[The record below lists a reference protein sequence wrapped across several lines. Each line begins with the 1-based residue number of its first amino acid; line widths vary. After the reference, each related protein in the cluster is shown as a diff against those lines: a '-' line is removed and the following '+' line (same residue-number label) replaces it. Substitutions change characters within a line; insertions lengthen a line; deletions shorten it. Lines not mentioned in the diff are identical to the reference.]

1 MHATHSCHV
10 SRNGCAVSVRV
21 YRLEQ
26 TEGAM
31 AVRTI
36 VLKLNQQ
43 QLELIDRTI
52 AKGAA
57 PDRKSLIRRAIREHV
72 ERHAR

>member
-1 MHATHSCHV
+1 
-10 SRNGCAVSVRV
+10 
-21 YRLEQ
+21 
-26 TEGAM
+26 M
-31 AVRTI
+31 AARTI

-57 PDRKSLIRRAIREHV
+57 ADRAALVKRAVRDYA
-72 ERHAR
+72 ERHGK